1 MATNN
6 SVNTP
11 LSGTTGTGNFVGST
25 SPALTTPKIGQIN
38 DINGVAI
45 IELAAASAP
54 VNYFKIYNGNTLI
67 APQLRSIGSDTNIN
81 LDLVSKGTGQIRISS
96 EATVSQFQINTGP
109 SYQHLNALTFPNTAA
124 TTSYI
129 FPDTS
134 GTVALSGASQ
144 NVSFGT
150 VQTSQ
155 INDTNGNASL
165 AISATASAVNY
176 LTIQNTSTGTPPNI
190 IATGSDTNLQL
201 SFQAKG
207 NGGFKFA
214 CAAPTTVF
222 QIYAGTGTQ
231 HLSQINFPD
240 TAGTTTYTFPDA
252 TGTVAL
258 SGASQ
263 NVQFGQVG
271 ANGPNIST
279 YALTARGGTNQN
291 LAISGATLIANAV
304 TLAAVNDA
312 NSANVPLEI
321 RASGIYASTGMVNS
335 TAGNIVKWNPTGGQF
350 TYDSQPLSVSLG
362 GTGSS
367 TNSWTA
373 NSLTFTSTTGIV
385 GTTTNDNAATG
396 SVGEFVSSSVSSGS
410 PVSLTSGVTSN
421 LTSISLTAG
430 DWDVYYNAIY
440 FPANTTTLTRVY
452 SGLNST
458 SATQPGIN
466 DASTTIQTVGI
477 TGDGANIFYNT
488 NGSIRVSL
496 NATTTYYAVV
506 QGTFAV
512 STCTAFGWL
521 WARRRR

>member
-6 SVNTP
+6 SVNSP

-25 SPALTTPKIGQIN
+25 SPSLTTPKIGQIN
-38 DINGVAI
+38 DVNGVAI

-54 VNYFKIYNGNTLI
+54 VNYFRIYNGNTLI

-129 FPDTS
+129 FPD
-134 GTVALSGASQ
+134 LS
-144 NVSFGT
+144 
-150 VQTSQ
+150 
-155 INDTNGNASL
+155 
-165 AISATASAVNY
+165 
-176 LTIQNTSTGTPPNI
+176 
-190 IATGSDTNLQL
+190 
-201 SFQAKG
+201 
-207 NGGFKFA
+207 
-214 CAAPTTVF
+214 
-222 QIYAGTGTQ
+222 
-231 HLSQINFPD
+231 
-240 TAGTTTYTFPDA
+240 
-252 TGTVAL
+252 GTVAL

-279 YALTARGGTNQN
+279 YALTAHGGTNQN

-312 NSANVPLEI
+312 NSANIPLEI
-321 RASGIYASTGMVNS
+321 RASGIYASAGMVDS

-362 GTGSS
+362 GTGVTTKTGTGSVVL
-367 TNSWTA
+367 NTA
-373 NSLTFTSTTGIV
+373 PTLSQITFSTTSGIV
-385 GTTTNDNAATG
+385 GTTTNDSAAAG
-396 SVGEFVSSSVSSGS
+396 SVGEYVSSSVSSGS
-410 PVSLTSGVTSN
+410 PVSLTSGVASN